1 MRDPSVVLTAPQAEP
16 LIPENLN
23 AALHLSDLISIGW
36 WANWILKS
44 ATEVDV
50 YGEFGSWFAGDWAE
64 VSRSGDALAKLGDFC
79 TASCEALRAEA
90 RALESGW
97 SGSGGTEAKVY
108 LQHLASALDG
118 QSAQFARLGHDYQQA
133 ATGVKGMADCVGG
146 LVNELV
152 DWAIIGGI
160 AAAAGAATAETGIG
174 ALIGGAGVGV
184 SIYKVWRIV
193 SEILE
198 WHGRVMIAV
207 DGTLGL
213 MAGTL
218 STLKGFSAVDLPT
231 ASIDVEHGP
240 HGKPMR

>member
-1 MRDPSVVLTAPQAEP
+1 MVGELDPQSRRPVGVCEE
-16 LIPENLN
+16 I
-23 AALHLSDLISIGW
+23 
-36 WANWILKS
+36 
-44 ATEVDV
+44 
-50 YGEFGSWFAGDWAE
+50 GSWFAGDWP
-64 VSRSGDALAKLGDFC
+64 RSPGRRRPGQAGDFC

-90 RALESGW
+90 RPSVPDGAARGHR
-97 SGSGGTEAKVY
+97 AKVY

-193 SEILE
+193 SEILG